1 MAGPGTSLELDR
13 VKWAAGLLAFND
25 RSSGWLRHS
34 LYLVVG
40 SGSDQGR
47 DMRIWKDLDFSNIW
61 ICYSCSRSVGAENS
75 GRSGACD
82 RI

>member
-1 MAGPGTSLELDR
+1 MA
-13 VKWAAGLLAFND
+13 AA
-25 RSSGWLRHS
+25 

-40 SGSDQGR
+40 LGSGQGS
-47 DMRIWKDLDFSNIW
+47 DMRIWKDLDFCNIW
-61 ICYSCSRSVGAENS
+61 ICYSCSHSTGAENL